1 MLALLFALFVLFA
14 LVLTVYFKTLT
25 RDDFTPDIEDIP
37 SPEEMKMESIER
49 TLKLNAKESTYG
61 NN

>member
-1 MLALLFALFVLFA
+1 MLAFLLALFVLFA
-14 LVLTVYFKTLT
+14 LVLTACIKTLT

-49 TLKLNAKESTYG
+49 IVKLRR
-61 NN
+61 